1 MLRVRTQG
9 IVRNLRYVHFI
20 STARSMEVTLS
31 SASTSKKQ
39 ALDLMKAAERM
50 VFFTGAGISTESG
63 LPDYRGPDG
72 VWTTGKIPT
81 VGEKP
86 ETEEARLEFWQF
98 RRESYPFMQS
108 REPNIGH
115 RAISNLVSHGRAI
128 AVITQNIDGLHQK
141 SGVPEDRVI
150 ELHGSTRKLRCI
162 PHGHITDGDVIQ
174 AQLEQGETDP
184 RCPECGGILRS
195 DTVLFGES
203 LPKDALEIAAKV
215 SAVTDVM
222 VVVGSSLVV
231 YPAAQLP
238 QIAQQ
243 RGASLVIIDRAE
255 TALDEMADVV
265 IRGEAGEILTGLA
278 KGVLEDNS

>member
-1 MLRVRTQG
+1 
-9 IVRNLRYVHFI
+9 
-20 STARSMEVTLS
+20 
-31 SASTSKKQ
+31 
-39 ALDLMKAAERM
+39 MKSAERM

-81 VGEKP
+81 ASEMP
-86 ETEEARLEFWQF
+86 QSEEARREFWKF

-108 REPNIGH
+108 RQPNTGH
-115 RAISNLVSHGRAI
+115 SAISSLVTQGKAL

-162 PHGHITDGDVIQ
+162 PNGHIVDGDIIQ
-174 AQLEQGETDP
+174 DQLEHGEADP
-184 RCPECGGILRS
+184 RCPECGGVLRS
-195 DTVLFGES
+195 DTVLFGEE
-203 LPKDALEIAAKV
+203 LPRAALEIAARV
-215 SAVTDVM
+215 SAVSDLM

-255 TALDEMADVV
+255 TALDDLADVV

-278 KGVLEDNS
+278 QGVLEDNS

>member
-1 MLRVRTQG
+1 M
-9 IVRNLRYVHFI
+9 N
-20 STARSMEVTLS
+20 
-31 SASTSKKQ
+31 SASTSQMQ
-39 ALDLMKAAERM
+39 ALSLMKSAERM

-81 VGEKP
+81 VGEEP
-86 ETEEARLEFWQF
+86 ETDEQRLEFWQH
-98 RRESYPFMQS
+98 RRESYPFMQT
-108 REPNIGH
+108 REPNTGH
-115 RAISNLVSHGRAI
+115 QAISNLMSQGRGI

-162 PHGHITDGDVIQ
+162 PNGHITDGDVIQ
-174 AQLEQGETDP
+174 EELERGETDP

-203 LPKDALEIAAKV
+203 LPKNALEIAAKV
-215 SAVTDVM
+215 SAVTDLM
-222 VVVGSSLVV
+222 LVVGSSLVV

-255 TALDEMADVV
+255 TALDDKADVV
-265 IRGEAGEILTGLA
+265 IRGEAGEILSGLA
-278 KGVLEDNS
+278 AGVLEDNS

>member
-1 MLRVRTQG
+1 MNSG
-9 IVRNLRYVHFI
+9 
-20 STARSMEVTLS
+20 STPQTE
-31 SASTSKKQ
+31 
-39 ALDLMKAAERM
+39 ALDLMKSAQRL

-81 VGEKP
+81 VGDTP
-86 ETEEARLEFWQF
+86 QTEEDRLEFWQY

-108 REPNIGH
+108 REPNTGH
-115 RAISNLVSHGRAI
+115 QAISTLMSRGKGIAI
-128 AVITQNIDGLHQK
+128 ITQNIDGLHQK

-174 AQLEQGETDP
+174 SQLEQGETDP
-184 RCPECGGILRS
+184 RCPECGGTLRS

-203 LPKDALEIAAKV
+203 LPQEALEIAARV
-215 SAVTDVM
+215 SAITDVM

-238 QIAQQ
+238 QIAQK
-243 RGASLVIIDRAE
+243 RGASLIIIDRAE
-255 TALDEMADVV
+255 TALDDMADVV
-265 IRGEAGEILTGLA
+265 IRGEAGTVLTELA
-278 KGVLEDNS
+278 AGVLEDNS

>member
-1 MLRVRTQG
+1 MTSG
-9 IVRNLRYVHFI
+9 
-20 STARSMEVTLS
+20 
-31 SASTSKKQ
+31 STSQ
-39 ALDLMKAAERM
+39 AHALDLMKAAERM

-81 VGEKP
+81 VGEEP
-86 ETEEARLEFWQF
+86 QTEEDRLEFWQY

-108 REPNIGH
+108 REPNTGH
-115 RAISNLVSHGRAI
+115 RAISNLMSQGKGI

-162 PHGHITDGDVIQ
+162 PHGHIIDGDVIQ
-174 AQLEQGETDP
+174 AQLEQGDPDP

-203 LPKDALEIAAKV
+203 LPKDALEIAARV

-222 VVVGSSLVV
+222 VIVGSSLVV

-238 QIAQQ
+238 QIAQK

-265 IRGEAGEILTGLA
+265 IRGEAGEVLSGLA

>member
-1 MLRVRTQG
+1 MKHVRTQPNPREPG
-9 IVRNLRYVHFI
+9 NWHIITESIF
-20 STARSMEVTLS
+20 TEVSLNS
-31 SASTSKKQ
+31 GSTSQ
-39 ALDLMKAAERM
+39 TEALGLMKSSQRL
-50 VFFTGAGISTESG
+50 VFFTGAGVSTESG

-81 VGEKP
+81 IGEEP
-86 ETEEARLEFWQF
+86 QTEQDRLEFWQH

-108 REPNIGH
+108 RKPNPGH
-115 RAISNLVSHGRAI
+115 LAISTLMSHGKGI

-162 PHGHITDGDVIQ
+162 PQGHIIDGDAIQ

-203 LPKDALEIAAKV
+203 LPQQALEIAARV
-215 SAVTDVM
+215 SAITDVM

-238 QIAQQ
+238 QIAQK
-243 RGASLVIIDRAE
+243 RGASLIIIDRAE
-255 TALDEMADVV
+255 TALDDMADVV
-265 IRGEAGEILTGLA
+265 IRGEAGTVLTDLA
-278 KGVLEDNS
+278 AGVLEDNS

>member
-1 MLRVRTQG
+1 M
-9 IVRNLRYVHFI
+9 
-20 STARSMEVTLS
+20 S
-31 SASTSKKQ
+31 SGTTPQAQ
-39 ALDLMKAAERM
+39 ALSAMRSAQRM

-72 VWTTGKIPT
+72 VWTTGKIPSI
-81 VGEKP
+81 GEIPKS
-86 ETEEARLEFWQF
+86 EEARLEFWQQ
-98 RRESYPFMQS
+98 RREMYPFMQS
-108 REPNIGH
+108 REPNAGH
-115 RAISNLVSHGRAI
+115 KAISQLMSHGRAL

-162 PHGHITDGDVIQ
+162 PNGHIVDGDDVQ
-174 AQLEQGETDP
+174 TQLEEGEVDP

-203 LPKDALEIAAKV
+203 LPKEALEIAARV
-215 SAVTDVM
+215 SAAADVM

-243 RGASLVIIDRAE
+243 RGASLIIIDRAE
-255 TALDEMADVV
+255 TALDDLADIV
-265 IRGEAGEILTGLA
+265 IRGEAGTVLA
-278 KGVLEDNS
+278 DLAEGVLEENP

>member
-1 MLRVRTQG
+1 
-9 IVRNLRYVHFI
+9 
-20 STARSMEVTLS
+20 
-31 SASTSKKQ
+31 
-39 ALDLMKAAERM
+39 MKAAERM

-63 LPDYRGPDG
+63 LPDYRGPEG
-72 VWTTGKIPT
+72 VWTTGKLPT
-81 VGEKP
+81 VGEEP
-86 ETEEARLEFWQF
+86 VTEEARLEYWQH

-108 REPNIGH
+108 REPNTGH
-115 RAISNLVSHGRAI
+115 QAVSRFMSAGRAI

-174 AQLEQGETDP
+174 AQLEQGEADP
-184 RCPECGGILRS
+184 RCPECGGVLRS
-195 DTVLFGES
+195 DTVLFGEQ

-215 SAVTDVM
+215 SAVTDLM

-255 TALDEMADVV
+255 TALDNMADVV
-265 IRGEAGEILTGLA
+265 IRGEAGEILTSLA
-278 KGVLEDNS
+278 EAVLEGDS

>member
-1 MLRVRTQG
+1 MWRVRTQG
-9 IVRNLRYVHFI
+9 DAAKQSSWHIITITN
-20 STARSMEVTLS
+20 STEVDLTS
-31 SASTSKKQ
+31 GSTSQ
-39 ALDLMKAAERM
+39 AHALDLMKAAERM

-81 VGEKP
+81 VGEEP
-86 ETEEARLEFWQF
+86 QTEEDRLEFWQY

-108 REPNIGH
+108 REPNTGH
-115 RAISNLVSHGRAI
+115 RAISNLMSQGKGI

-162 PHGHITDGDVIQ
+162 PHGHIIDGDVIQ
-174 AQLEQGETDP
+174 AQLEQGDPDP

-203 LPKDALEIAAKV
+203 LPKDALEIAARV

-222 VVVGSSLVV
+222 VIVGSSLVV

-238 QIAQQ
+238 QIAQK

-265 IRGEAGEILTGLA
+265 IRGEAGEVLSGLA

>member
-1 MLRVRTQG
+1 MNENV
-9 IVRNLRYVHFI
+9 N
-20 STARSMEVTLS
+20 
-31 SASTSKKQ
+31 STSSPIDQ
-39 ALDLMKAAERM
+39 ALTVMRSAERM

-81 VGEKP
+81 VAEKP
-86 ETEEARLEFWQF
+86 PTEQERREYWQW

-108 REPNIGH
+108 REPNAGH
-115 RAISNLVSHGRAI
+115 MAISNLVSQGKAI

-150 ELHGSTRKLRCI
+150 ELHGSTRKFRCV
-162 PHGHITDGDVIQ
+162 PNGHMIDGDIVQ
-174 AQLEQGETDP
+174 EQLEQGDPDP
-184 RCPECGGILRS
+184 RCPHCGGVLRS
-195 DTVLFGES
+195 DTVLFGEP
-203 LPKDALEIAAKV
+203 LPKPALEMAARV

-238 QIAQQ
+238 QIARQ
-243 RGASLVIIDRAE
+243 RGASLIIIDRAE
-255 TALDEMADVV
+255 TALDDLADIV
-265 IRGEAGEILTGLA
+265 IRGESGDILATLA
-278 KGVLEDNS
+278 EGMLEEKS

>member
-1 MLRVRTQG
+1 M
-9 IVRNLRYVHFI
+9 
-20 STARSMEVTLS
+20 S
-31 SASTSKKQ
+31 SLINPLGQ
-39 ALDLMKAAERM
+39 ALSLMKSAQRM

-81 VGEKP
+81 ASEMPKSD
-86 ETEEARLEFWQF
+86 ESRREFWQY

-108 REPNIGH
+108 REPNSGH
-115 RAISNLVSHGRAI
+115 RAISSLVSHGKAL

-141 SGVPEDRVI
+141 SGMPEDRVI
-150 ELHGSTRKLRCI
+150 ELHGSALKLRCM
-162 PHGHITDGDVIQ
+162 PNGHIIDGDSIQ
-174 AQLEQGETDP
+174 LQLEQGEKDP
-184 RCPECGGILRS
+184 HCPECGGVLRS
-195 DTVLFGES
+195 DTVLFGEQ
-203 LPKDALEIAAKV
+203 LPKDALKIAAKV
-215 SAVTDVM
+215 SSVADVM

-265 IRGEAGEILTGLA
+265 IRGEAGEILTGLSQA
-278 KGVLEDNS
+278 VLEDNS

>member
-1 MLRVRTQG
+1 MTYSV
-9 IVRNLRYVHFI
+9 
-20 STARSMEVTLS
+20 SKEVAEVYLS
-31 SASTSKKQ
+31 STTAQ
-39 ALDLMKAAERM
+39 ALALMKSAQRM

-81 VGEKP
+81 VGEMPK
-86 ETEEARLEFWQF
+86 TEESRREFWQF

-108 REPNIGH
+108 REPNTGH
-115 RAISNLVSHGRAI
+115 KAISSLMSQGRAL

-141 SGVPEDRVI
+141 SGISEDRVI

-162 PHGHITDGDVIQ
+162 PSGHIVNGDVIQ
-174 AQLEQGETDP
+174 TQLEQGEADP

-195 DTVLFGES
+195 DTVLFGEQ
-203 LPKDALEIAAKV
+203 LPKEALEIAAKISSV
-215 SAVTDVM
+215 ADLM

-255 TALDEMADVV
+255 TALDELADVV
-265 IRGEAGEILTGLA
+265 IRGEAGEILTELA
-278 KGVLEDNS
+278 EGVLEEGS